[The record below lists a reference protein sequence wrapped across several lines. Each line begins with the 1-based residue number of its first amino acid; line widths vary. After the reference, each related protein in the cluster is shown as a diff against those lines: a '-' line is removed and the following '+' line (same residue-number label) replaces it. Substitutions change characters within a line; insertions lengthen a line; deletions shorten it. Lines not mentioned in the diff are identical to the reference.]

1 MISNAA
7 YRWEQVAK
15 LLHIDS
21 SVIRSIGWNS
31 RSRPEDACTSVLAI
45 WLGGGLRGGGVREPI
60 TWATLVEVLEEA
72 HLGYLSNELK
82 SVLD

>member
-21 SVIRSIGWNS
+21 NVIRSIGWNS
-31 RSRPEDACTSVLAI
+31 RSRPEDTCTSVLAI
-45 WLGGGLRGGGVREPI
+45 WLGGGLREPI